1 MADNNTLNR
10 YIEQEING
18 KIVRLQYTIRS
29 LVMCEKMLDSKSILR
44 TIADPPLSY
53 NDSYILFYAALVGGD
68 KNMTEARAEELMLD
82 YLDEHNLGELQDLVL
97 EALIAYGTLGKIGS
111 NEKN

>member
-1 MADNNTLNR
+1 MADNNTLKR
-10 YIEQEING
+10 YIDQEING

-29 LVMCEKMLDSKSILR
+29 LVMCEKLLDSKSILK

-68 KNMTEARAEELMLD
+68 KAMTEDRAEDLMAD
-82 YLDEHNLGELQDLVL
+82 YLEEHTLGDLQDLIL
-97 EALIAYGTLGKIGS
+97 EALVASGTLGKIGS
-111 NEKN
+111 QEKN

>member
-1 MADNNTLNR
+1 MADNNTLKR
-10 YIEQEING
+10 FIDQEING

-29 LVMCEKMLDSKSILR
+29 LVMCEKLLDSKSILK

-68 KNMTEARAEELMLD
+68 KTMTEDRAEDLMAD
-82 YLDEHNLGELQDLVL
+82 YLEEHTLGDLQDLIL
-97 EALIAYGTLGKIGS
+97 EALVASGTLGKIGS
-111 NEKN
+111 QEKN